1 MSTICAISTPPGTG
15 GIAVARIS
23 GPRAIE
29 IADHV
34 WKGKKLADTSSHTA
48 HLGSIVDPDSP
59 DDPELDRGVAT
70 VYRAPRSFT
79 GEDTVELAIHGSPWL
94 QRELINLL
102 IRQGARLA
110 EPGEFSRRAFTNGR
124 LDLAEA
130 EAVADMIATS
140 SRAAHRIAMSHMR
153 GDLSRKLSALRD
165 DLLRLCALLELE
177 LDFSEED
184 VTFAD
189 RNELI
194 DLATQIN
201 RTVSAMA
208 QSFATGNALKNG
220 INTAIVGATNA
231 GKSTLLNRLLNDD
244 KAIVSPIHGTTRDT
258 IEDTAEIDGR
268 LYRFIDTA
276 GLRQTDDPIE
286 NIGISRSIE
295 AIGKADIIIWVIDPE
310 NPDTETPKH
319 FTDSNT
325 PVIAVIN
332 KADLGLPHPDITV
345 PTAATITLSALGD
358 IDLTPLTD
366 ALAEITSLS
375 DNAADIT
382 ITNARHYQALTAAAQ
397 SSHRAIDAL
406 AANIPADL
414 VAQDLRETIHHL
426 SSITGAITTPDILT
440 HIFSHFCIGK

>member
-23 GPRAIE
+23 GPEAFE
-29 IADHV
+29 IADRI
-34 WKGKKLADTSSHTA
+34 WKGIRLTDATSHTA
-48 HLGSIVDPDSP
+48 HYGCIIDPERL
-59 DDPELDRGVAT
+59 DDPELDHGVAT
-70 VYRAPRSFT
+70 VFRAPRSFT
-79 GEDTVELAIHGSPWL
+79 GENIVELAIHGSPWL

-194 DLATQIN
+194 SLASQIN
-201 RTVSAMA
+201 QTVSAMA
-208 QSFATGNALKNG
+208 RSFATGNALKNG

-258 IEDTAEIDGR
+258 IEDTAEINGR

-286 NIGISRSIE
+286 SIGISRSIA
-295 AIGKADIIIWVIDPE
+295 AISKADIIIWMIDPE
-310 NPDTETPKH
+310 NPDTQTPAH

-325 PVIAVIN
+325 PIIAVVN
-332 KADLGLPHPDITV
+332 KADLGLPHPAI
-345 PTAATITLSALGD
+345 PIKTAATLTLSALADAD
-358 IDLTPLTD
+358 ITPLTD
-366 ALAEITSLS
+366 ALAAIADLNDT
-375 DNAADIT
+375 AAEIT
-382 ITNARHYQALTAAAQ
+382 ITNARHYQALNAAAESTQ
-397 SSHRAIDAL
+397 RAIDAL
-406 AANIPADL
+406 SANIPADL

-426 SSITGAITTPDILT
+426 SSITGAITTPDLLT

>member
-1 MSTICAISTPPGTG
+1 MNTICAISTPHGTG

-23 GPRAIE
+23 GPEAFE
-29 IADHV
+29 IADRI
-34 WKGKKLADTSSHTA
+34 WKGKRLSDATSHTA
-48 HLGSIVDPDSP
+48 HYGCIIDPEQH
-59 DDPELDRGVAT
+59 DDPELDHGVAT
-70 VYRAPRSFT
+70 VFRAPRSFT
-79 GEDTVELAIHGSPWL
+79 GENIVELAIHGSPWL

-194 DLATQIN
+194 SLASHIN
-201 RTVSAMA
+201 HTVSAMA
-208 QSFATGNALKNG
+208 RSFATGNALKNG

-258 IEDTAEIDGR
+258 IEDTAEINGR

-276 GLRQTDDPIE
+276 GLRHTDDPIE
-286 NIGISRSIE
+286 CIGISRSIA
-295 AIGKADIIIWVIDPE
+295 AISKADIIIWMIDPE
-310 NPDTETPKH
+310 NPDTQTPAH
-319 FTDSNT
+319 FTNSNT
-325 PVIAVIN
+325 PIIAVVN
-332 KADLGLPHPDITV
+332 KADLGLPHPAI
-345 PTAATITLSALGD
+345 PIKTAATITLSALADVD
-358 IDLTPLTD
+358 ITPLTD
-366 ALAEITSLS
+366 ALATIANIDDTTAE
-375 DNAADIT
+375 IT
-382 ITNARHYQALTAAAQ
+382 ITNARHYQALNAATQ
-397 SSHRAIDAL
+397 STQRAIEAL
-406 AANIPADL
+406 SANIPADL

-426 SSITGAITTPDILT
+426 SSITGTITTPDILT

>member
-165 DLLRLCALLELE
+165 DLLRLCALLEIE